1 MAVTEVTGPR
11 PARVEDT
18 REMKPHNSLW
28 IVEHGVREAG
38 RTSSDIA
45 KFCVNKFVF

>member
-18 REMKPHNSLW
+18 REMKPHNSLSNFEQGW
-28 IVEHGVREAG
+28 ESRVAEIVFD
-38 RTSSDIA
+38 S
-45 KFCVNKFVF
+45 